1 MMLPAYQTVQVA
13 FRYPVH
19 FTTALFAADNPL
31 LRDTLGA
38 ERAPGLPAKA
48 LCVVDRGVVESRPDL
63 PAEIEAYFGAFGH
76 PAATGL
82 VRGRRPSPLVRL
94 RRTLPTGRRADER
107 GGPCGAF
114 CARTT

>member
-19 FTTALFAADNPL
+19 FTTALFA
-31 LRDTLGA
+31 
-38 ERAPGLPAKA
+38 KA
-48 LCVVDRGVVESRPDL
+48 LCVVDRGGVESRPDL

-82 VRGRRPSPLVRL
+82 VRGRRPSPLGRL
-94 RRTLPTGRRADER
+94 SRTLPTGRRADER